1 MEVGCYFLHLA
12 PLFVWTTE
20 TWYMSDCNIWWLYGA
35 NEKRKGK
42 YMSCSWCK
50 SWQKVVEDF
59 YLMQNHQGLR
69 LWSFFYKISS
79 TVWFCM
85 QSCVWYIEWDWIG
98 PDKLS

>member
-35 NEKRKGK
+35 NEKGKGK

-50 SWQKVVEDF
+50 CWQRVVEDF

-85 QSCVWYIEWDWIG
+85 QSCVW
-98 PDKLS
+98 